1 MIKKISRKEEI
12 KFFSLRAS
20 FFNNLCLKKKLANPL
35 LNTNKLLRKFYKQ
48 KKKQN
53 ISFFFI

>member
-20 FFNNLCLKKKLANPL
+20 FFNNLCLKKKLANSL
-35 LNTNKLLRKFYKQ
+35 LNTNKLLRK
-48 KKKQN
+48 
-53 ISFFFI
+53 